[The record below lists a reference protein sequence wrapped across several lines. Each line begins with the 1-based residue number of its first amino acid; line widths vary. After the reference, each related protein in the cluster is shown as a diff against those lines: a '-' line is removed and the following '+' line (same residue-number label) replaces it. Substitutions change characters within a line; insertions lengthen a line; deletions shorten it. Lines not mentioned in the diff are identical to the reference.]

1 MTDKNFQCAGY
12 CDHGEKDYS
21 ITVASTGLCI
31 SIEYMTKED
40 LLELKSCIDLML
52 VDIFAEESPVTKLSP
67 AAQAVL
73 DAVKH
78 YETNPWVH
86 DNELAAAVLRA
97 VAKHVEWSALDWPA
111 DVQLGIIADEL
122 ENS

>member
-1 MTDKNFQCAGY
+1 MIDKNFQCAGY
-12 CDHGEKDYS
+12 CDHREKDYS

-52 VDIFAEESPVTKLSP
+52 VDIFAEESSVTNLSP

-73 DAVKH
+73 TAAINVAESPDA
-78 YETNPWVH
+78 EAI
-86 DNELAAAVLRA
+86 AAAVLRA
-97 VAKHVEWSALDWPA
+97 VAEHVEWSTLDWPA

>member
-1 MTDKNFQCAGY
+1 MTDKSFQCAGY

-52 VDIFAEESPVTKLSP
+52 VDIFAEESSVTKLSP

-73 DAVKH
+73 TAAINVAESPDA
-78 YETNPWVH
+78 EAI
-86 DNELAAAVLRA
+86 AAAVLRA
-97 VAKHVEWSALDWPA
+97 VAEHVEWSTLDWPA

>member
-21 ITVASTGLCI
+21 ITVASTRLCI

-52 VDIFAEESPVTKLSP
+52 VDIFTEESSVTKLSP

-73 DAVKH
+73 TAAINVAESPDA
-78 YETNPWVH
+78 EAI
-86 DNELAAAVLRA
+86 AAAVLCA
-97 VAKHVEWSALDWPA
+97 VAEHVEWSTLDWPA

>member
-1 MTDKNFQCAGY
+1 MINKNFQCAGY
-12 CDHGEKDYS
+12 CDNGEKDYS

-31 SIEYMTKED
+31 SIEGMTKED

-52 VDIFAEESPVTKLSP
+52 VDIFAKESSVTKLSS

-73 DAVKH
+73 TAAINVAESPDA
-78 YETNPWVH
+78 EAM
-86 DNELAAAVLRA
+86 AAAVLRA
-97 VAKHVEWSALDWPA
+97 VAEHVEWSTLDWPA